1 MSVAITLAGLGEF
14 IRQLDA
20 VPVRVTDAA
29 SKVIAAA
36 TADLA
41 SQVRG
46 ALPVVTGE
54 LAGSVQY
61 RMEAP
66 LVGRVRYGDEAEV
79 EWANAYEKGS
89 PPRQTDGGANR
100 GRAPK
105 ARVMAKLAGK
115 RRRRMNRELAT
126 ALTDALRTL

>member
-1 MSVAITLAGLGEF
+1 MSATITLTGLGEYL
-14 IRQLDA
+14 RQLEQ
-20 VPVRVTDAA
+20 VPATVTQAA
-29 SKVIAAA
+29 SRVIAQA

-41 SQVRG
+41 GQVRS
-46 ALPVVTGE
+46 ALPHVTGE

-66 LVGRVRYGDEAEV
+66 LLGRVRYGDEAEL
-79 EWANAYEKGS
+79 EWATAYEKGS
-89 PPRQTDGGANR
+89 PPRQTQGGANR

-115 RRRRMNRELAT
+115 RRRRMNQELAQ
-126 ALTDALRTL
+126 ALTEALR